1 MAKQRLPKF
10 FWIGLLI
17 AFILLLLC
25 LIFYYPY
32 HGGKTEFNNYLAD
45 ISQLEP
51 GTYTVTMGVYG
62 DGTSNLEINDPNTQK
77 QILHQLS
84 SVSYDGLDRF
94 PALITTEDHVYWLT
108 FFSSEPFFTVTLEI
122 GGSGSRNC
130 VLGEKHRL
138 RMTNTDDFYALLA
151 QIEASYP

>member
-1 MAKQRLPKF
+1 MAKQRSPKF

-32 HGGKTEFNNYLAD
+32 YEGKAEFNNYLAG

-62 DGTSNLEINDPNTQK
+62 SGAPNLEISDSDTQE

-84 SVSYDGLDRF
+84 SVSYHGLNRF
-94 PALITTEDHVYWLT
+94 PTPIAAEDHVYWLT
-108 FFSSEPFFTVTLEI
+108 FFSDEPFLAVTMEI
-122 GGSGSRNC
+122 GGSDSRNC
-130 VLGEKHRL
+130 VLGEKYRL
-138 RMTNTDDFYALLA
+138 NLINTDSLYALLA